1 MNSIPTQNYIEKQL
15 ADIKATIMEQQ
26 RESGGCEFHLGA
38 ALNALS
44 SFLRRSIAREE
55 GRDLDSLSPLP
66 YLPRGSGSL
75 SPQEALQFHDRL
87 LALVKAPAISSPK
100 PSPAHAELAGGS
112 GNVAWQF

>member
-15 ADIKATIMEQQ
+15 ADIKASIMEQQ

-44 SFLRRSIAREE
+44 SFLRRTIAREE

-66 YLPRGSGSL
+66 YPPPGSGSL

-87 LALVKAPAISSPK
+87 LALVTAPAVSNSR
-100 PSPAHAELAGGS
+100 PSPARAGVAPGYS
-112 GNVAWQF
+112 KVAWRF